1 MTEFETIE
9 RYLNTRG
16 YVVVGPILSKEFIQS
31 GINEIVTMLEK
42 QPRVKGRELKLTK
55 MTGLT
60 GKEVKELK
68 RRWVPH
74 VTFGA
79 PCEPPSFHLQHAWA
93 VRQSTFLYK
102 LFCNIHKSKD
112 LCVTIDRFKAKLPG
126 TGEREFC
133 HWDTD
138 PRSWKHTQEELSLQG
153 IVALTDIEFVCVQ
166 GSHTK
171 HFIDN
176 VLPLYPYIG
185 GGPLNT
191 IDPQKDPLKLCQKEQ
206 KIPVPAGHMIIFN
219 NKLLHSSYPNKT
231 KDIKFAY
238 YISYDRRENI
248 KQPKEDRIRSYLTGT
263 CPKVFPGGGRVCY
276 MPPTWIRFPQHARR
290 YHERLPPHL
299 REFRSNNKDTKYPII
314 TERTPDWYVPPK
326 LTPLGLRLL
335 GLEEGETLEQY
346 RK

>member
-9 RYLNTRG
+9 HYLNTRG

-42 QPRVKGRELKLTK
+42 QPRIKGREIRLTK
-55 MTGLT
+55 MRGLT

-79 PCEPPSFHLQHAWA
+79 PCEPPAFHLQHAWA

-102 LFCNIHKSKD
+102 LFCKLHKSTD

-133 HWDTD
+133 HWDSD
-138 PRSWKHTQEELSLQG
+138 PRSWEHTQEELSMQG
-153 IVALTDIEFVCVQ
+153 IVALTDIEFVCVPE
-166 GSHTK
+166 SHTK

-185 GGPLNT
+185 GGPLNK
-191 IDPQKDPLKLCQKEQ
+191 IDPQKDPLKLC
-206 KIPVPAGHMIIFN
+206 
-219 NKLLHSSYPNKT
+219 
-231 KDIKFAY
+231 
-238 YISYDRRENI
+238 
-248 KQPKEDRIRSYLTGT
+248 
-263 CPKVFPGGGRVCY
+263 
-276 MPPTWIRFPQHARR
+276 
-290 YHERLPPHL
+290 
-299 REFRSNNKDTKYPII
+299 
-314 TERTPDWYVPPK
+314 
-326 LTPLGLRLL
+326 
-335 GLEEGETLEQY
+335 
-346 RK
+346 